1 MQAPRSHALRK
12 HALRQALHSCRLARE
27 LGGMRHD
34 DIRIVAVVAV
44 RDQVA
49 IFFARANEDRLA
61 DPGRA
66 EMAAQLRA
74 GLQSVA
80 LAHSTYRAMQAR
92 AASVRMCPGETVR

>member
-1 MQAPRSHALRK
+1 MSVQAPRSHALRK

-49 IFFARANEDRLA
+49 IFFAGARANEDRLA

-66 EMAAQLRA
+66 EWPRSCVPDCKA
-74 GLQSVA
+74 
-80 LAHSTYRAMQAR
+80 
-92 AASVRMCPGETVR
+92 